1 MAHAAP
7 VIDVTVDRLVRR
19 VIDPLTSVIPFL
31 VRTGL
36 LLAVFAVAWIACL
49 AAFVLRPDLLAE
61 AWRVV
66 TSWPLIVQAGAWLL
80 FLPPLAGLW
89 ISQTDWPPLVSGA
102 LMAVLAGWNLLV
114 LRPGTAAS
122 DDTKA

>member
-1 MAHAAP
+1 MAQAAP
-7 VIDVTVDRLVRR
+7 VIDGTVDHLVRR
-19 VIDPLTSVIPFL
+19 VIDPLTSWIPVL

-36 LLAVFAVAWIACL
+36 LLAVFAVAWVACL
-49 AAFVLRPDLLAE
+49 GAFVLRPDLLAD

-66 TSWPLIVQAGAWLL
+66 AGWPLIVQAAAWLL
-80 FLPPLAGLW
+80 FLPPMAGLW
-89 ISQTDWPPLVSGA
+89 ISQTDWPPLLSGT
-102 LMAVLAGWNLLV
+102 LMVALAGWNLLV